1 MSVTESA
8 VVEALRKQVADY
20 EQEYREVAVVSAQL
34 LTNLQDRTREGDILR
49 SRLTKVLAAY
59 QALEVLHTA
68 SIAGASTAESEKAYA
83 QARLNLETLDG

>member
-1 MSVTESA
+1 MTSE
-8 VVEALRKQVADY
+8 VEAALRKQLADY
-20 EQEYREVAVVSAQL
+20 EQEYREVAIASEQL
-34 LTNLQDRTREGDILR
+34 LKHLQDRTREGDILR

-68 SIAGASTAESEKAYA
+68 SIAGVSTAEPEKAYA